1 MRVNLPVTNTE
12 HYLPEGQTIVSK
24 TDLKGRITYVNR
36 PFIEISGFTEE
47 ELIGKAHN
55 IVRHPDMPPVAFQ
68 DLWDTLKAGKPWRG
82 LVKNRCKNG
91 DYYWVEA
98 NASPIYENG
107 SVVGYVSM
115 RTAPDRRE
123 VEAAEEIYRLVRE
136 GKARGIRVKEGQV
149 VRTGIRGIFD
159 ALRDLGIGSRLALG
173 FAAVFMLAAGVTAM
187 ALRGYGQD
195 LSFSSAALLAGAP
208 AAGLLLTAW
217 LWRSITRSIVDPL
230 TRAIS
235 LSQAV
240 AGGDLACRI
249 DTTASGELRLLL
261 QSSKNMLNTL
271 VGIVTDVR
279 NDAATVSTVARQ
291 ISSGN
296 ADLAG
301 RTQEQASA
309 LEETASSMEQM
320 NATVKQNAGSAR
332 QADQLSGE
340 TRALAESGAEV
351 VTNAIGSMD
360 AIRDSS
366 KKIADIIG
374 VIDEIAFQTNLLALN
389 AAVEAARAGEQGRGF
404 AVVATEVRNLAQRS
418 AKAAKEIKGLIHDS
432 VDKVDLG
439 SEMVDKSGENLAEIV
454 AAVKKVSD
462 VISEIAT
469 ASREQSAGIEQVNK
483 AIMQMDQVTQQNAA
497 LVEETAA
504 AAKSLEDQAQA
515 LEHMIDFFRV
525 GAGMFRQAANRQR
538 PDEEANVHD
547 LAAVRR
553 RKVA

>member
-68 DLWDTLKAGKPWRG
+68 DLWDTLKDGKPWRG

-173 FAAVFMLAAGVTAM
+173 FAAVFMLAAGVTVM
-187 ALRGYGQD
+187 ALRGYGQG
-195 LSFSSAALLAGAP
+195 LSFSSAASLVGAP

-230 TRAIS
+230 RRAIS

-279 NDAATVSTVARQ
+279 NDAMTVSSVARQ

-320 NATVKQNAGSAR
+320 NSTVKQNADYAQR
-332 QADQLSGE
+332 ADQLSGE
-340 TRALAESGAEV
+340 TRVLAESGAEV
-351 VTNAIGSMD
+351 VTNAVGSMD

-418 AKAAKEIKGLIHDS
+418 AKAAKEIKSLIHDS

-454 AAVKKVSD
+454 GAVKKVSD
-462 VISEIAT
+462 VISSIAD
-469 ASREQSAGIEQVNK
+469 ASREQSAGIDQVNK
-483 AIMQMDQVTQQNAA
+483 AVMQMDQVTQQNAS

-504 AAKSLEDQAQA
+504 AAKSLEEQAQA
-515 LEHMIDFFRV
+515 LENMIAFFKV
-525 GAGMFRQAANRQR
+525 SAGMSLPAANRQR
-538 PDEEANVHD
+538 QSDEASVHD
-547 LAAVRR
+547 LASARR

>member
-12 HYLPEGQTIVSK
+12 HHLPEGQTIVSR
-24 TDLKGRITYVNR
+24 TDLKGRITYVNS

-47 ELIGKAHN
+47 ELLGKAHN
-55 IVRHPDMPPVAFQ
+55 IVRHPDMPPEAFQ
-68 DLWDTLKAGKPWRG
+68 DLWDTLKVGKPWRG

-107 SVVGYVSM
+107 TVTGYVSM
-115 RTAPDRRE
+115 RTRPDRGE
-123 VEAAEEIYRLVRE
+123 VEAAEAIYRLVRE
-136 GKARGIRVKEGQV
+136 GKARGLRIKEGRV
-149 VRTGIRGIFD
+149 VHTGIRGIPD
-159 ALRDLGIGSRLALG
+159 TIRGIGIGTRFGLA
-173 FAAVFMLAAGVTAM
+173 FAAVFALAVGATVLAQH
-187 ALRGYGQD
+187 GYSQG
-195 LSFSSAALLAGAP
+195 LSASSAMFLVGAP
-208 AAGLLLTAW
+208 VSGLLLAAW
-217 LWRSITRSIVDPL
+217 IWRALTRSIVGPL
-230 TRAIS
+230 RHAIS
-235 LSQAV
+235 LSQAI
-240 AGGDLACRI
+240 AGGDLTHRMDA
-249 DTTASGELRLLL
+249 TASGELRLLL
-261 QSSKNMLNTL
+261 QSFKNMLNTL

-279 NDAATVSTVARQ
+279 NDAMTVSSVARQ

-320 NATVKQNAGSAR
+320 NATVRQNADYAQ
-332 QADQLSGE
+332 QADKLSGE
-340 TRALAESGAEV
+340 TRVLAESGAEV
-351 VTNAIGSMD
+351 VTNAVGSMD

-418 AKAAKEIKGLIHDS
+418 AKAAKEIKSLIHDS

-454 AAVKKVSD
+454 GAVKKVSD
-462 VISEIAT
+462 VISSIAG

-483 AIMQMDQVTQQNAA
+483 AVMQMDQVTQQNAS

-504 AAKSLEDQAQA
+504 AAKSLEEQAQA
-515 LEHMIDFFRV
+515 LENMIAFFKV
-525 GAGMFRQAANRQR
+525 SAGMSLPAANRQR